1 MADERQHH
9 LYERVAEKTAQLPWY
24 VGEYVDKKM
33 RTMSPRT
40 LLNYCHDYLIFF
52 DWLIAEGFFNGK
64 RTDVPLSCLES
75 LTPQSV
81 ENFLSYLQFRLH
93 NDKFTI
99 NRKLSAL
106 KSLFNYLQNVA
117 ETQALEPYL
126 LRNVMA
132 KIAFNKVKEDQETVA
147 QKMAGKILWHDE
159 YEQFRQFVASG
170 YEEKIKDNKKLLHFH
185 KRNAE
190 RDTAIVSL
198 ILGSGLRLSEV
209 VGLDVGDIDL
219 NKRMVRVIRKGNKEQ
234 YVFFSEQAGLDL
246 EDYLHVRAEK
256 YHLPASNKALFVSS
270 PMGPKGTTRRLS
282 PRAVENM
289 IKKYAT
295 AFGKPALSV
304 HKLRHS
310 FATRYQ
316 AENNDIP
323 KLRRQLG
330 HSSIQT
336 TMIYTHLSNDE
347 LKKAVDQMDD
357 HFDDEIPENDPRF
370 SEIDHESS

>member
-1 MADERQHH
+1 MADERNRR
-9 LYERVAEKTAQLPWY
+9 LYDRIDEKTAELPWY
-24 VGEYVDKKM
+24 VREYVDKKM
-33 RTMSPRT
+33 RTMSPRS

-52 DWLIAEGFFNGK
+52 DWLLAEGFFTGK
-64 RTDVPLSCLES
+64 RTEIPLDCLES

-117 ETQALEPYL
+117 ETPDLKPYL

-132 KIAFNKVKEDQETVA
+132 KIAFNKIKEDQETIA
-147 QKMAGKILWHDE
+147 QKMAGKILWNDE
-159 YEQFRQFVASG
+159 YEQFRCFVARD
-170 YEEKIKDNKKLLHFH
+170 YRDVVKDNRKLLHFH
-185 KRNAE
+185 SQNAE

-209 VGLDVGDIDL
+209 VGLDVSDVDFK
-219 NKRMVRVIRKGNKEQ
+219 KRMVRVIRKGNKEQ
-234 YVFFSEQAGLDL
+234 YVFFSEQASLDL
-246 EDYLHVRAEK
+246 EDYLNVRAKK
-256 YHLPASNKALFVSS
+256 YHLPSSNKALFVSA
-270 PMGPKGTTRRLS
+270 PMGPKDTTRRLS
-282 PRAVENM
+282 PRAVENLV
-289 IKKYAT
+289 KKYAT
-295 AFGKPALSV
+295 AFGKPSLSV

-330 HSSIQT
+330 HSSVQT

-347 LKKAVDQMDD
+347 LKKAVDHMDD
-357 HFDDEIPENDPRF
+357 HFDNQEPFPEEKQSD
-370 SEIDHESS
+370 

>member
-1 MADERQHH
+1 MDERRQH
-9 LYERVAEKTAQLPWY
+9 LYDRIDDKTEQLPWY
-24 VGEYVDKKM
+24 VREFVDKKM
-33 RTMSPRT
+33 RTMSPRS

-52 DWLIAEGFFNGK
+52 NWLTAEGLFNGK
-64 RTDVPLSCLES
+64 AQDVPLSCLES
-75 LTPQSV
+75 LKPQTI
-81 ENFLSYLQFRLH
+81 ENFLSYLQVRLR

-99 NRKLSAL
+99 NRKLSSL
-106 KSLFNYLQNVA
+106 KSLFHYLTNVA
-117 ETQALEPYL
+117 ETDELKPYL
-126 LRNVMA
+126 IRNVMA
-132 KIAFNKVKEDQETVA
+132 KIALNKIKEDQETIA
-147 QKMAGKILWHDE
+147 QKMSGKILWNDE
-159 YEQFRQFVASG
+159 YEQFRQFVAKD
-170 YEEKIKDNKKLLHFH
+170 YCQTVKDNKKLLNFH
-185 KRNAE
+185 KQNAE

-209 VGLDVGDIDL
+209 VGLDLSDIDFK
-219 NKRMVRVIRKGNKEQ
+219 KRMVRVIRKGNKEQ

-246 EDYLHVRAEK
+246 EDYIHVRVKRYGLE
-256 YHLPASNKALFVSS
+256 PSVKALFVSA

-282 PRAVENM
+282 PRAVENLV
-289 IKKYAT
+289 KKYAV
-295 AFGKPALSV
+295 AFGKPSLSV

-347 LKKAVDQMDD
+347 LKRAVDHMDD
-357 HFDDEIPENDPRF
+357 HFEKNKE
-370 SEIDHESS
+370 

>member
-1 MADERQHH
+1 MADERNHH
-9 LYERVAEKTAQLPWY
+9 LYDRIDEKTAVLPWY
-24 VGEYVDKKM
+24 VREYVDKKM
-33 RTMSPRT
+33 RTMSPKS

-52 DWLIAEGFFNGK
+52 DWLLAESFFTGK
-64 RTDVPLSCLES
+64 RTDIPLSCLES
-75 LTPQSV
+75 LTPQSI

-99 NRKLSAL
+99 NRKLSSL
-106 KSLFNYLQNVA
+106 KSLFKYLQNVA
-117 ETQALEPYL
+117 ETQDLKPYL

-132 KIAFNKVKEDQETVA
+132 KIAFNKVKEDQETIA
-147 QKMAGKILWHDE
+147 QKMAGKILWNDE
-159 YEQFRQFVASG
+159 YEQFRQFVAHD
-170 YEEKIKDNKKLLHFH
+170 YCDVVKDNQKLLNFH
-185 KRNAE
+185 HQNAE
-190 RDTAIVSL
+190 RDTAIISL

-209 VGLDVGDIDL
+209 VGLDVSDVDFK
-219 NKRMVRVIRKGNKEQ
+219 KRMVRVIRKGNKEQ

-246 EDYLHVRAEK
+246 EDYLNIRTQK
-256 YHLPASNKALFVSS
+256 YNLPSSNKALFVSA

-282 PRAVENM
+282 PRAIENLV
-289 IKKYAT
+289 KKYAT

-347 LKKAVDQMDD
+347 LKKAVDHMDD
-357 HFDDEIPENDPRF
+357 HFDDQEERLPEENQ
-370 SEIDHESS
+370 